1 MSNGFCCLDTD
12 VLSGLIRTC
21 LKNLNHDI
29 VGGPVGDLALTD
41 RKRSVIQCE
50 GEWFSV
56 THSLGWDGIYSD
68 GSYS

>member
-29 VGGPVGDLALTD
+29 VGGPVGDLALPD

-68 GSYS
+68 GSCS